1 MVKYKIGDKIIFS
14 MGILEAYHQN
24 LIPQSVLTQE
34 DIKLLE
40 RGGHNECRHSYLK
53 FYGKVIEIAEKENI
67 DKPYRLVYFLLSNG
81 TKLGVLETH
90 KNLRKAN
97 LLERIVKKFSPE

>member
-1 MVKYKIGDKIIFS
+1 MVKYNVGDKIIFRMS
-14 MGILEAYHQN
+14 ILEAYHQN

-40 RGGHNECRHSYLK
+40 RGYHNEHGHSCLK
-53 FYGKVIEIAEKENI
+53 FYGKVIEIAERKDI

-81 TKLGVLETH
+81 TKSGVLETH
-90 KNLRKAN
+90 KNLRKAS
-97 LLERIVKKFSPE
+97 LLEKLVKKFSPE